1 MRTLD
6 SESLSLLPAKVPDAL
21 PELGDKPV
29 NLLPT
34 ALLAQPVRV
43 CIPRWGESGGLGPPT
58 VGIYWDRVRVHE
70 VTLPPDFA
78 DEQLSFELESLQLSH
93 GSHRLHYD
101 IRLGNTSVV
110 DGPPVEVH
118 VDLVPPDL
126 DQTQARLGFPPEVVT
141 GEVTDD
147 YLTSHGD
154 RLQAVVPQYGGQA
167 PGDRI
172 DWYWDGQLNANEPV
186 DGSLVA
192 DLSPAMTVSFPA
204 DLIRARGDGPRF
216 AHYQITDYAGNS
228 ARSEVVQLAVR
239 ATPVPRVL
247 PLPQV
252 TGAVGSGNRQTLKA
266 VLAANGITVKV
277 HEEAVIKPGEQA
289 RLLFGTPGETGG
301 LALPISQAGA
311 LLPIGSETVAA
322 HLDRTVAVRYEVIDA
337 QGGVH
342 LSEVL
347 QLTLTESTG
356 LNFPTVQCSL
366 VDGTQLSLR
375 RVPSGGAEIT
385 LAAWRLMTDYQCLM
399 VRINGVDSAGQM
411 LDEAVVSGRRVQASE
426 VGVGVGYAHDLLIP
440 RALLSRLQLNMPF
453 YVQAYLSFDGSE
465 QWPPT
470 PTFKDLVPTLVP

>member
-1 MRTLD
+1 MRTPD
-6 SESLSLLPAKVPDAL
+6 SESQSLLPAEVPDAL
-21 PELGDKPV
+21 PALAGEPP

-34 ALLAQPVRV
+34 ALLAQPVKVR
-43 CIPRWGESGGLGPPT
+43 IPRWGESGGLGQPK
-58 VGIYWDRVRVHE
+58 VRIYWDGALVHE
-70 VTLPPDFA
+70 VTLPSDFT
-78 DEQLSFELESLQLSH
+78 DEQLSFELGSLSLAH
-93 GSHRLHYD
+93 GSHQLHYD
-101 IRLGNTSVV
+101 VKLGNGSVV
-110 DGPPVEVH
+110 AGPPLEVN

-126 DQTQARLGFPPEVVT
+126 DQTPARLGFPPEVVT

-147 YLTSHGD
+147 YLISHGD
-154 RLQAVVPQYGGQA
+154 QLQATVPLYGGQA

-172 DWYWDGQLNANEPV
+172 DWYWDRQLNANEPV
-186 DGSLVA
+186 HGSLVA
-192 DLSPAMTVSFPA
+192 ELSPAMTVTFAA
-204 DLIRARGDGPRF
+204 DLIRARGDGQRF
-216 AHYQITDYAGNS
+216 AHYRITDYAGNT
-228 ARSEVVQLAVR
+228 ARSAAVQLAVR
-239 ATPVPRVL
+239 ATPVPRIL

-252 TGAVGSGNRQTLKA
+252 TGATGSGNRQNLKA
-266 VLAANGITVKV
+266 VLAVNGITVKV
-277 HEEAVIKPGEQA
+277 PEEAVIKPGEQA

-311 LLPIGSETVAA
+311 LLPIGPETVAA
-322 HLDRTVAVRYEVIDA
+322 HLDRTVAVRYEVTDA

-347 QLTLTESTG
+347 QLTLTESAG

-375 RVPSGGAEIT
+375 RVPSGGATIT

-399 VRINGVDSAGQM
+399 VRINGVDSAGQV

-440 RALLSRLQLNMPF
+440 RALLSRLRLNTPF

-465 QWPPT
+465 QWPPA

>member
-6 SESLSLLPAKVPDAL
+6 SESLSLLPAEVPDAL
-21 PELGDKPV
+21 PVLAGEPA

-43 CIPRWGESGGLGPPT
+43 RIPRWGESGGLGQPK
-58 VGIYWDRVRVHE
+58 VRIYWDGALVHE
-70 VTLPPDFA
+70 VTLPSDFT
-78 DEQLSFELESLQLSH
+78 DEQLSFELGSLSLAH
-93 GSHRLHYD
+93 GSHQLHYD
-101 IRLGNTSVV
+101 VKLGNGSVV
-110 DGPPVEVH
+110 AGPPLEVN

-126 DQTQARLGFPPEVVT
+126 ALTARLGFPPEVIT

-154 RLQAVVPQYGGQA
+154 QLQATVPLYGGQA

-172 DWYWDGQLNANEPV
+172 DWYWDRQLNAGESV
-186 DGSLVA
+186 QSSRVVE
-192 DLSPAMTVSFPA
+192 LSPAMTVSFPA
-204 DLIRARGDGPRF
+204 ELIRARGDGQRF
-216 AHYQITDYAGNS
+216 AHYRITDYAGNT
-228 ARSEVVQLAVR
+228 ARSTTVALAVR

-266 VLAANGITVKV
+266 VLAVNGITVKV
-277 HEEAVIKPGEQA
+277 PEETVIKPGEQA
-289 RLLFGTPGETGG
+289 RLLFGIPGETGG

-311 LLPIGSETVAA
+311 LLAIGSETVAA
-322 HLDRTVAVRYEVIDA
+322 HLDRTVAVRYEVTDA

-375 RVPSGGAEIT
+375 RVPSGGVEIT

-440 RALLSRLQLNMPF
+440 RALLSRLRLNMPF

-465 QWPPT
+465 QWPST